1 MTLDFEATPIRSGP
15 AEQVLDTVRRFV
27 SNEIEPRAAQI
38 DASNV
43 YPWDLHEQAGELGLF
58 GIALP
63 EAYGGLGLD
72 LRTRLEIIELVAR
85 SSGSFAIIL
94 STWPDAVHPIVER
107 GSEELKREILPRV
120 ARGEWCPALAMSEP
134 SAGSDAA
141 SMKAEARK
149 TQDGYILNGTKT
161 WCTHGGMADMLVV
174 FAKTDP
180 DAGSAGISAF
190 LIRKDD
196 PGFAV
201 VRDEDLFSVRGSPQ
215 STLEFSDCFV
225 SEDRRLGEEGEGFK
239 LAMKALD
246 EARLNV
252 SAKALGAA
260 HTSISIATNYAR
272 DRQAF
277 GTSII
282 NHQGLQFLLADLATE
297 YAAARTLWL
306 HAIAEL
312 EQRPSRRASTF
323 ASMAKLACTEI
334 GMKAPVEAIQV
345 LGATGLST
353 EVPLGRFMRD
363 AKAYQ
368 IYDGTTQIHKM
379 IIGRH
384 LAREGFDLV

>member
-1 MTLDFEATPIRSGP
+1 MTLDFEATPNRSDL

-27 SNEIEPRAAQI
+27 SNEIEPRAAEI
-38 DASNV
+38 DTSNA
-43 YPWDLHEQAGELGLF
+43 YPWDLHEQAAELGLF

-85 SSGSFAIIL
+85 CSGSFAIIL
-94 STWPDAVHPIVER
+94 STWPDAVHPIVEC
-107 GSEELKREILPRV
+107 GSEDLKQEILPRI
-120 ARGEWCPALAMSEP
+120 ASGEWCPAFAMSEP

-141 SMKAEARK
+141 AMKAEARK
-149 TQDGYILNGTKT
+149 TQNGYVLNGTKT
-161 WCTHGGMADMLVV
+161 WCTHGGMADVLVV

-180 DAGSAGISAF
+180 TAGSAGISAF
-190 LIRKDD
+190 LVHKND
-196 PGFAV
+196 PGFTV

-215 STLEFSDCFV
+215 STLEFSDCLV
-225 SEDRRLGEEGEGFK
+225 AEDRRIGEEGEGFRT
-239 LAMKALD
+239 AMQALD

-306 HAIAEL
+306 YAIAEL
-312 EQRPSRRASTF
+312 EHRPSRKASTL

-334 GMKAPVEAIQV
+334 GMKAPVEAIQI